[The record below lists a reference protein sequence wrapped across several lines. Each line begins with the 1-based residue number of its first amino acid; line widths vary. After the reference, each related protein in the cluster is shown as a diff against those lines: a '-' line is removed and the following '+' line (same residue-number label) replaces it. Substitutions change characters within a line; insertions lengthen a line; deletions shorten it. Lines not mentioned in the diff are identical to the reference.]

1 MSRTAVRMAAL
12 LVGILGFVQPISA
25 QQGRPSAEAAQ
36 GDVGRPL
43 SSSPVQ
49 RVRATGSVARAQ
61 RALPDNEAAIAERM
75 NANTVTVISGTPG
88 GTYFRAASDMA
99 FVLDDGDN
107 LRILP
112 VLGKGAGQ
120 NAYDIRF
127 LRGVDLGFVRTDT
140 LDFLRQDKRLNKIDE
155 RLVSI
160 ARLFNDELH
169 VIAPREVTDIRQL
182 EGKRVSFDVKG
193 SGTDAS
199 GRAMFEGLGVKVE
212 AVNMDQ
218 PAALR
223 LLQSG
228 ELGAVVSVAAKPVA
242 VVATFE
248 GGAERFHFLEVP
260 YPEPLQ
266 RNYLPATL
274 THEDYPR
281 LVPQG
286 ESVNTIAVGTILA
299 CYNWPENT
307 DRYRRIVRFI
317 DAFFSKIDEFSK
329 PPRHPKWQEVNLEA
343 SVPGW
348 KRFPAAQRWL
358 DAHQEA
364 PVTPAPAAVSAETRA
379 EVERFFDERMRQMNI
394 DPSLRESYF
403 KDFLR
408 WREQA
413 ARKQR

>member
-1 MSRTAVRMAAL
+1 MTRASVFAAVF
-12 LVGILGFVQPISA
+12 VGILGFVQPISA

-36 GDVGRPL
+36 GDVGRPP

-140 LDFLRQDKRLNKIDE
+140 LDFLRQDKRLNRIDE

-408 WREQA
+408 WREQGE
-413 ARKQR
+413 RTQR